1 MKAKKK
7 KKQKEIHS
15 VRKQRKI
22 VAAAIDSTPVIK
34 THYGT
39 LSIDDIRRATSAL
52 PLKPPGK

>member
-7 KKQKEIHS
+7 QKENPS
-15 VRKQRKI
+15 VRKQRKL
-22 VAAAIDSTPVIK
+22 VADAIDSTPVIK

-39 LSIDDIRRATSAL
+39 LSIEDITRATSTL